1 MTMKKEDCIEIG
13 YISKAH
19 GLNGEVTAVLDV
31 HDIADYQ
38 KVRTLYLSRK
48 TAPLQAFSVKKF
60 IITGKKAIILNL
72 EGVNSREQAENLTG
86 TTLFY
91 PAENLPELTDGN
103 FYFFEVIGFA
113 VEDAK
118 YGALGTVKDFADG
131 PAQHIMIVEYQG
143 HEVLVPVTD
152 EFVHQADKEKKIIYT
167 SLPEGLL
174 ELYTG
179 QDTEDDD

>member
-1 MTMKKEDCIEIG
+1 MKKEDCIEIG

-19 GLNGEVTAVLDV
+19 GLKGEVTAVLDV
-31 HDIADYQ
+31 YDVADYQ
-38 KVRTLYLSRK
+38 KVRTLYLARK
-48 TAPLQAFSVKKF
+48 TAPLQAFSVRKLTV
-60 IITGKKAIILNL
+60 TGKKAVILNL
-72 EGVNSREQAENLTG
+72 EGITTREQAENLTG

-91 PAENLPELTDGN
+91 PAENLPALPDGN

-113 VEDAK
+113 VEDQRH
-118 YGALGTVKDFADG
+118 GPLGIVKDFADG
-131 PAQHIMIVEYQG
+131 PAQNLMIIDYQG
-143 HEVLVPVTD
+143 FEVLVPITD

-179 QDTEDDD
+179 QDTEDED